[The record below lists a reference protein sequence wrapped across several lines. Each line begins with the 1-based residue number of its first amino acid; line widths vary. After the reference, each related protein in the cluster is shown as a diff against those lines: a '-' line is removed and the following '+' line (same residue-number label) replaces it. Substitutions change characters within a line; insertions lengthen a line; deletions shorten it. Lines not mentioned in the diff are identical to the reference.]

1 MVEEFQSDVFISPLN
16 SPFWSSTAS
25 LTHLDSSCVIIKTST
40 HSKYTASITLSS
52 GLIVFCSRTH
62 SSSCC
67 LNRQDCCFNCEAAY
81 TPYNGGEVCSDL
93 GLDKSFVEGS
103 VWSGDHQGG
112 QQAESEA
119 FKCVGDTV
127 ETPEQMNRYCLTKES
142 YCYCTNNRRDKWVN
156 CERAVE
162 WSYSPSRKLTHSV
175 FCLDGSGARASG
187 LQVTW
192 SSFCR
197 SQ

>member
-16 SPFWSSTAS
+16 SPFWSAAS
-25 LTHLDSSCVIIKTST
+25 LTYLNLSCHKNPHTQQIHSPSII
-40 HSKYTASITLSS
+40 LSS

-67 LNRQDCCFNCEAAY
+67 LNRQVSCFNCEAMH
-81 TPYNGGEVCSDL
+81 TPYDGGEVCSNL

-103 VWSGDHQGG
+103 VGSRDHQGG

-127 ETPEQMNRYCLTKES
+127 ETPEQTERYCLTKES
-142 YCYCTNNRRDKWVN
+142 CCYCTNNR
-156 CERAVE
+156 
-162 WSYSPSRKLTHSV
+162 
-175 FCLDGSGARASG
+175 
-187 LQVTW
+187 
-192 SSFCR
+192 
-197 SQ
+197 